1 APAAGRP
8 PAGAR
13 GLRGVRV
20 PRVRLR
26 PAGDIGGGAARRA
39 PLSKTGTCACAC
51 LWWSMAS
58 RLEKR
63 MQVLIDDE
71 RFQRLEAEA
80 AAQRTSVAAVV
91 RAAIDEHL
99 ASGQVTRAEAAR
111 RLLAQ
116 FDDGGE
122 PEPDWA
128 ESKQELL
135 DDLVR

>member
-1 APAAGRP
+1 
-8 PAGAR
+8 
-13 GLRGVRV
+13 
-20 PRVRLR
+20 
-26 PAGDIGGGAARRA
+26 
-39 PLSKTGTCACAC
+39 
-51 LWWSMAS
+51 
-58 RLEKR
+58 
-63 MQVLIDDE
+63 MQVLVDDE
-71 RFQRLEAEA
+71 RFERLEAEA
-80 AAQRTSVAAVV
+80 AARRTSVAAVV

>member
-1 APAAGRP
+1 
-8 PAGAR
+8 
-13 GLRGVRV
+13 
-20 PRVRLR
+20 
-26 PAGDIGGGAARRA
+26 
-39 PLSKTGTCACAC
+39 
-51 LWWSMAS
+51 
-58 RLEKR
+58 